1 MRPRLVNTLIKGLLR
16 LNLEGEAAASRGGSV
31 IPSGREIDFT
41 TRLLP
46 MTSKDKPLAEPAT
59 LLDVARLAG
68 VSAATVSRILNGTAR
83 VTEDKRQAV
92 ERAIERLQFRPNFAA
107 QSLRSGV
114 TRTIGVLTQEL
125 ESPYFTRG
133 ARGIE
138 DGLLGSHYAPIVVP
152 GHWNPAEE
160 FDRARL
166 LIARRVDAMVIL
178 GGNLQDEQVVD
189 MARKLPIAI
198 TGRELQAP
206 NVFSL
211 HCDQVDGA
219 CRATRHL
226 IELGHTR
233 IAHIS
238 GPVAYPDAVDR
249 RDGYMRAHSEA
260 GLPVDPRLMVVGTY
274 LETGGAE
281 AMHRLLDAGHPF
293 TAVFCANDQTL
304 WGARQVLDA
313 RGLRVPHDIS
323 LVGFDD
329 LPQSAY
335 MTPALTTVHQPIY
348 EMGRAAAHLLLA
360 ALGAAPPA
368 TEPVPDLRL
377 VVRGTARRL

>member
-1 MRPRLVNTLIKGLLR
+1 VRPATPRVR
-16 LNLEGEAAASRGGSV
+16 ARA
-31 IPSGREIDFT
+31 PSFLTIDSM
-41 TRLLP
+41 P
-46 MTSKDKPLAEPAT
+46 PKDKPLAEPAT

-83 VTEDKRQAV
+83 VTEDKRLAV
-92 ERAIERLQFRPNFAA
+92 ETAIERLQFRPNFAA
-107 QSLRSGV
+107 QSLRSGF

-138 DGLLGSHYAPIVVP
+138 DGLLGSVYAPIVVP

-160 FDRARL
+160 LDRARL

-178 GGNLQDEQVVD
+178 GGTLSDEQVSD

-198 TGRELQAP
+198 TGRDLLAP

-211 HCDQVDGA
+211 HCDQVEGA

-238 GPVAYPDAVDR
+238 GPVQYPDAIDR

-260 GLPVDPRLMVVGTY
+260 GLGVDPRLMIVGSY
-274 LETGGAE
+274 METGGTE
-281 AMHRLLDAGHPF
+281 AMTQLLATGQKF

-304 WGARQVLDA
+304 WGARQVLYE
-313 RGLRVPHDIS
+313 RGLRVPEDIS

-335 MTPALTTVHQPIY
+335 MTPAVTTIHQPIY
-348 EMGRAAAHLLLA
+348 QMGRAAAHLLLG
-360 ALGAAPPA
+360 ALGAEPPA
-368 TEPVPDLRL
+368 KSASPVPDLRL
-377 VVRGTARRL
+377 VVRGTTQPA

>member
-1 MRPRLVNTLIKGLLR
+1 MP
-16 LNLEGEAAASRGGSV
+16 
-31 IPSGREIDFT
+31 P
-41 TRLLP
+41 
-46 MTSKDKPLAEPAT
+46 KDKPHTDPVT

-83 VTEDKRQAV
+83 VTADKRLAV
-92 ERAIERLQFRPNFAA
+92 ETAIERLQFRPNFAA
-107 QSLRSGV
+107 QSLRSGT

-138 DGLLGSHYAPIVVP
+138 DGLQGSHYAPIVVP

-160 FDRARL
+160 LDRARL

-178 GGNLQDEQVVD
+178 GGNLQDEQVSD
-189 MARKLPIAI
+189 MARALPIAI
-198 TGRELQAP
+198 TGRDLRAP

-211 HCDQVDGA
+211 HCDQVEGA

-233 IAHIS
+233 IAHIG
-238 GPVAYPDAVDR
+238 GPVQYPDAIDR

-260 GLPVDPRLMVVGTY
+260 GLAVDPRLMVVGTY
-274 LETGGAE
+274 METGGVE
-281 AMHRLLDAGHPF
+281 AMTQLLATGQNF
-293 TAVFCANDQTL
+293 SAVFCANDQTL
-304 WGARQVLDA
+304 WGARQVLYE
-313 RGLRVPHDIS
+313 RGLRVPEDVS

-335 MTPALTTVHQPIY
+335 MTPPVTTIHQPIY
-348 EMGRAAAHLLLA
+348 EMGRAAAHLLLS
-360 ALGAAPPA
+360 ALGATPAA

-377 VVRGTARRL
+377 VVRGTTRRA

>member
-1 MRPRLVNTLIKGLLR
+1 MPPK
-16 LNLEGEAAASRGGSV
+16 EKS
-31 IPSGREIDFT
+31 
-41 TRLLP
+41 
-46 MTSKDKPLAEPAT
+46 LAEPAT

-83 VTEDKRQAV
+83 VTEDKRAAV
-92 ERAIERLQFRPNFAA
+92 EKAIERLQFRPNFAA
-107 QSLRSGV
+107 QSLRSGS

-133 ARGIE
+133 AQGIE
-138 DGLLGSHYAPIVVP
+138 DVLQGTDYAPIVVP

-160 FDRARL
+160 LDRARL

-178 GGNLQDEQVVD
+178 GGNLQDEQVSD

-198 TGRELQAP
+198 TGRELRAP

-211 HCDQVDGA
+211 HCDQVEGA
-219 CRATRHL
+219 CRAVRHL
-226 IELGHTR
+226 IEQGHTR

-238 GPVAYPDAVDR
+238 GPVSYPDAVDR
-249 RDGYMRAHSEA
+249 REGYMRAHSEA
-260 GLPVDPRLMVVGTY
+260 GLAVDPRLLRVGTY
-274 LETGGAE
+274 METGGAE
-281 AMHRLLDAGHPF
+281 AITQLLDAGHEF

-304 WGARQVLDA
+304 WGARQVLYQ
-313 RGLRVPHDIS
+313 RGLRVPEDIS

-348 EMGRAAAHLLLA
+348 EMGRAAAHQLLV
-360 ALGAAPPA
+360 ALGAAPPRG
-368 TEPVPDLRL
+368 EPVPDLRL
-377 VVRGTARRL
+377 VVRGTTRAIGPKS

>member
-1 MRPRLVNTLIKGLLR
+1 MPT
-16 LNLEGEAAASRGGSV
+16 
-31 IPSGREIDFT
+31 
-41 TRLLP
+41 
-46 MTSKDKPLAEPAT
+46 KDKPLAEPAT

-83 VTEDKRQAV
+83 VTEVKRQAV
-92 ERAIERLQFRPNFAA
+92 ETAIERLQFRPNSAA
-107 QSLRSGV
+107 QSLRSGS

-138 DGLLGSHYAPIVVP
+138 EGLLGSHYAPIVVP

-160 FDRARL
+160 LDRAQL

-178 GGNLQDEQVVD
+178 GGNLPDAQVID

-198 TGRELQAP
+198 TGRDLQAP
-206 NVFSL
+206 NLFSL
-211 HCDQVDGA
+211 HCDQVEGA

-238 GPVAYPDAVDR
+238 GPVQYPDAVDR
-249 RDGYMRAHSEA
+249 RDGYMRAHSDA

-274 LETGGAE
+274 METGGSD
-281 AMHRLLDAGHPF
+281 AMTQLLDAGAKF

-304 WGARQVLDA
+304 WGARQVLYQ
-313 RGLRVPHDIS
+313 RGLRVPEDIS

-329 LPQSAY
+329 LPQSSY
-335 MTPALTTVHQPIY
+335 MTPPLTTINQPIY
-348 EMGRAAAHLLLA
+348 EMGRAAAHLLLG
-360 ALGAAPPA
+360 ALGANPPA
-368 TEPVPDLRL
+368 IGSVPDLRL
-377 VVRGTARRL
+377 VVRGTARQL

>member
-1 MRPRLVNTLIKGLLR
+1 MSCVVPFLRRRVAPPTLTDDM
-16 LNLEGEAAASRGGSV
+16 
-31 IPSGREIDFT
+31 PT
-41 TRLLP
+41 
-46 MTSKDKPLAEPAT
+46 KDKPLAEPAT

-68 VSAATVSRILNGTAR
+68 VSASTVSRILNGTAR

-92 ERAIERLQFRPNFAA
+92 ETAIERLQFRPNFAA
-107 QSLRSGV
+107 QSLRSGS

-133 ARGIE
+133 ATGIE
-138 DGLLGSHYAPIVVP
+138 HGLQGSHYAPIVVP

-160 FDRARL
+160 LDRARL

-178 GGNLQDEQVVD
+178 GGNLPDEQVVD

-198 TGRELQAP
+198 TGRELKAP

-211 HCDQVDGA
+211 HCDQVEGA

-226 IELGHTR
+226 IERGHKR

-238 GPVAYPDAVDR
+238 GPMAYPDAIDR
-249 RDGYMRAHSEA
+249 REGFMRAHSEA
-260 GLPVDPRLMVVGTY
+260 GLAVDPRLMMVGTY
-274 LETGGAE
+274 METGGGD
-281 AMHRLLDAGHPF
+281 AMRQLLDAGHEF

-304 WGARQVLDA
+304 WGARQVLYE
-313 RGLRVPHDIS
+313 RGIRVPDDIS

-329 LPQSAY
+329 LPQSTY
-335 MTPALTTVHQPIY
+335 MTPSVTTIHQPIY
-348 EMGRAAAHLLLA
+348 EMGRAAAHLLLQ
-360 ALGAAPPA
+360 ALGAAPA
-368 TEPVPDLRL
+368 AIGAVPDLRL
-377 VVRGTARRL
+377 VVRGTTRRL